1 MSISST
7 STTNAL
13 TGLSGYDFSG
23 IITSM
28 VQSYKL
34 PETQMVTQQTTL
46 QTQQS
51 AWRDVNTRLSNL
63 DGTISALQS
72 AATWTATTATS
83 SNTNSVTSTGG
94 CGALPGSYATSVV
107 NIASAEVVVS
117 QQTNDT
123 TFPASMPA
131 YSYNSGTS
139 SSNWDFSINGKNV
152 VIGKS
157 SSTGTAPTLVDICN
171 SINSA
176 QTGVTASLIQVDSTN
191 YRLSIT
197 SNQTGLANGITFADP
212 NGILGQL
219 GLTLDGSGHPS
230 PFTGVTTSGGI
241 SQQAADASFTVNGVS
256 ITSATN
262 AVTTAIQGVTLN
274 LNAAGA
280 STVTVATD
288 PSVAQKAVQAFVD
301 QYNSVQSFISS
312 KLSYDTTTKMA
323 GDLFGDQQLQDIQSK
338 LRGML
343 GGVFGNPSAPYT
355 VLSDVGISTSSD
367 NFGEDA
373 SLTFDTS
380 KFTQA
385 FAANPQSVAN
395 LFSAPYNGVT
405 PLNDTVN
412 NVYQG
417 LGNTLHAYLYP
428 VIMYGG
434 SLSQTNDSY
443 NSQIK
448 DVQDQISNFEVQAT
462 AYQTMLNAKFA
473 NLETV
478 LSGLNAQ
485 GSWLTGQINAMSG
498 SNSTSSTSK
507 A

>member
-1 MSISST
+1 MSVTST
-7 STTNAL
+7 SSGAL
-13 TGLSGYDFSG
+13 SLPGLSGYDFSG

-34 PETQMVTQQTTL
+34 PETQMVTQQSTL

-51 AWRDVNTRLSNL
+51 AWQDVNTRLSSL
-63 DGTISALQS
+63 DGTIAALQS
-72 AATWTATTATS
+72 AATWTATNATS
-83 SNTNSVTSTGG
+83 SSTNSVTSTGG
-94 CGALPGSYATSVV
+94 SAALPGSYTISVA
-107 NIASAEVVVS
+107 NIASAEVAVS

-131 YSYNSGTS
+131 YSYNSGAS
-139 SSNWDFSINGKNV
+139 SSNWDFSINTKNV
-152 VIGKS
+152 VIRKS
-157 SSTGTAPTLVDICN
+157 SSTGNAPTLTDICN

-176 QTGVTASLIQVDSTN
+176 QAGVTASLIQVDSSN

-197 SNQTGLANGITFADP
+197 ANAPGSTNAIAFVDT
-212 NGILGQL
+212 NGTLGKL

-230 PFTGVTTSGGI
+230 SYTGATNSGGI
-241 SQQAADASFTVNGVS
+241 SQPALDANFTVNGVS

-280 STVTVATD
+280 STVTVTAD

-312 KLSYDTTTKMA
+312 KLSYNTTTKTA

-343 GGVFGNPSAPYT
+343 GGAFSNPTAPYT

-380 KFTQA
+380 KFIQA
-385 FAANPQSVAN
+385 FSVHSQSVAN
-395 LFSAPYNGVT
+395 LFSASYNGVT
-405 PLNDTVN
+405 PQNDTVN

-417 LGNTLHAYLYP
+417 LGNTLHSYLYP

-434 SLSQTNDSY
+434 TLARTNDSY
-443 NSQIK
+443 SSQIK

-462 AYQTMLNAKFA
+462 AYQTMLNAKFS

-478 LSGLNAQ
+478 LAGLNAQ
-485 GSWLTGQINAMSG
+485 GTWLTSQVNAMTG
-498 SNSTSSTSK
+498 STSATSK